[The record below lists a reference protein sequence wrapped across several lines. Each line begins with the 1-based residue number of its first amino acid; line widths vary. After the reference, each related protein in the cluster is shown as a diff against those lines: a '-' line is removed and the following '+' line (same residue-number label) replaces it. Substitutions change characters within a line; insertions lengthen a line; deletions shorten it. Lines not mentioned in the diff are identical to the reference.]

1 MQPFAPPATRLRRL
15 VADCSQAARRLAPSL
30 TRRLACFVYEAM
42 ILFGIGLVPGL
53 IGAIFTAQ
61 TGHRD
66 VLQSDAALRI
76 IAFAIY
82 GIYFVWFWSRGGQ
95 TLPMQTWH
103 IRVETRDGVLLSQGR
118 ALLRYVAC
126 WIWIVPGALVAS
138 TLHWGPWQ
146 TLGAVA
152 VWIVI
157 YAALSRLHPQRQ
169 FWHDALCRTRLVS
182 FRAAAAKS
190 DAR

>member
-1 MQPFAPPATRLRRL
+1 M
-15 VADCSQAARRLAPSL
+15 
-30 TRRLACFVYEAM
+30 ACFVYEAM

-53 IGAIFTAQ
+53 IGALFAAQ

-66 VLQSDAALRI
+66 ALQSDTALRT
-76 IAFAIY
+76 IAFVIY
-82 GIYFVWFWSRGGQ
+82 GIYFVWFWSRSGQ

-103 IRVETRDGVLLSQGR
+103 IRVETRDGTLLSQSR

-126 WIWIVPGALVAS
+126 WIWIVPGVALAS
-138 TLHWGPWQ
+138 ALRWSPWQ

-152 VWIVI
+152 TWIVI

-169 FWHDALCRTRLVS
+169 FWHDVLCRTRLVS
-182 FRAAAAKS
+182 FRAATAKS

>member
-1 MQPFAPPATRLRRL
+1 M
-15 VADCSQAARRLAPSL
+15 
-30 TRRLACFVYEAM
+30 ACFVYEAM

-53 IGAIFTAQ
+53 IGAIFAAQ

-66 VLQSDAALRI
+66 ALQSDAALRT
-76 IAFAIY
+76 IAFVIY
-82 GIYFVWFWSRGGQ
+82 GIYFVWFWSRSGQ
-95 TLPMQTWH
+95 TLPMQTWR
-103 IRVETRDGVLLSQGR
+103 IRVETRDGALLSQTQ

-126 WIWIVPGALVAS
+126 WIWIVPGVALAS
-138 TLHWGPWQ
+138 ALRWGPWH

-152 VWIVI
+152 VWIAF

-182 FRAAAAKS
+182 FRAAAAPS

>member
-1 MQPFAPPATRLRRL
+1 M
-15 VADCSQAARRLAPSL
+15 
-30 TRRLACFVYEAM
+30 ACFVYEAM

-61 TGHRD
+61 TGHRNP
-66 VLQSDAALRI
+66 LQSDAALRLL
-76 IAFAIY
+76 AFAIY
-82 GIYFVWFWSRGGQ
+82 GIYFVWFWSRSGQ

-103 IRVETRDGVLLSQGR
+103 IRVETREGALLSQGR

-126 WIWIVPGALVAS
+126 WVWIVPGALLAS
-138 TLHWGPWQ
+138 ALHWGPWQ
-146 TLGAVA
+146 SLGAVG
-152 VWIVI
+152 VWVVV

-182 FRAAAAKS
+182 FRAATAKV

>member
-1 MQPFAPPATRLRRL
+1 M
-15 VADCSQAARRLAPSL
+15 
-30 TRRLACFVYEAM
+30 ACFVYEAM

-53 IGAIFTAQ
+53 IGAVFTAQ

-66 VLQSDAALRI
+66 VLQSDTVLRVF
-76 IAFAIY
+76 AFVIY
-82 GIYFVWFWSRGGQ
+82 GIYFVWFWSRTGQ

-103 IRVETRDGVLLSQGR
+103 IRVETRDGALLRQDH

-126 WIWIVPGALVAS
+126 WLWIVPGALLAHG
-138 TLHWGPWQ
+138 LHWGPWQ
-146 TLGAVA
+146 SLGAVA
-152 VWIVI
+152 GWIVI

-182 FRAAAAKS
+182 FRAAVKKDS
-190 DAR
+190 R

>member
-1 MQPFAPPATRLRRL
+1 M
-15 VADCSQAARRLAPSL
+15 
-30 TRRLACFVYEAM
+30 ACFVYEAM

-53 IGAIFTAQ
+53 IGALFAAQ

-66 VLQSDAALRI
+66 ALQSDTVLRVF
-76 IAFAIY
+76 AFVVY
-82 GIYFVWFWSRGGQ
+82 GIYFVWFWSRTGQ

-182 FRAAAAKS
+182 FRAAAKR
-190 DAR
+190 DAG